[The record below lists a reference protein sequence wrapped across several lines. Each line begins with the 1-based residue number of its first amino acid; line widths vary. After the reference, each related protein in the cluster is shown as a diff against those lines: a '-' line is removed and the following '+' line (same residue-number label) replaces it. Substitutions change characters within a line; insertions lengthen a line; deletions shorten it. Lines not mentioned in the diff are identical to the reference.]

1 MALDLT
7 TEHSGDIAVITLSGE
22 LDAGSAG
29 SFRDAV
35 EQIATESPKRVVLVM
50 DQLKFMASAGLRVLV
65 FAKQKMG
72 TGVDL
77 FVVGAHD
84 AVLETIEMTGFHHI
98 VIMMD
103 AFDRSAIENY

>member
-1 MALDLT
+1 MAFDVSM
-7 TEHSGDIAVITLSGE
+7 EQAGDIAVIKLSGE
-22 LDAGSAG
+22 LDANAAG
-29 SFRDAV
+29 NFRSAV
-35 EQIATESPKRVVLVM
+35 EDAAAAGPKRVVLLM

-84 AVLETIEMTGFHHI
+84 AVLETIEMTGFHHS

-103 AFDRSAIENY
+103 EYDASAIENY